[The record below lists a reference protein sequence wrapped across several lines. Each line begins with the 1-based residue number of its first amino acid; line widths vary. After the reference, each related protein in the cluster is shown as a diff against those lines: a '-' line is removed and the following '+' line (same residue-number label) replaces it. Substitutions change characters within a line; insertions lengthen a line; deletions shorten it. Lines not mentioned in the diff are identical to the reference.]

1 MKNTLT
7 LAAGFVF
14 VFAMLGRAE
23 ADLNVIGLEGEL
35 EHNSEF
41 LFGFSGTSNAQLV
54 LTFSSGGPVTLSTNG
69 EQGWWSSNFANTDG
83 NTNYFVGDLSN
94 NGSQL
99 LNNFFTFNVVGQSP
113 TVTSATLRVVR
124 ETGESD
130 LGAVAHTYS
139 TFDVSTD
146 ATTLNLTNGTNAAIF
161 NDLGSGNSYG
171 SFVITVA
178 GSTSE
183 VLLLNLNGNAVA
195 DINAAI
201 AGGSRFS
208 LGGTLTPSAAA
219 VPEPS
224 TFALIAIGGLGM
236 AWSALRRRRHSL

>member
-7 LAAGFVF
+7 LAAGLFF
-14 VFAMLGRAE
+14 VFAMLGRDQ
-23 ADLNVIGLEGEL
+23 ADINVTGLEGEL
-35 EHNSEF
+35 EHNSEY
-41 LFGFSGTSNAQLV
+41 LFGLSGLSNAELT

-69 EQGWWSSNFANTDG
+69 QQGWWSGTQANIDS
-83 NTNYFVGDLSN
+83 NTNYIVGDLSN
-94 NGSQL
+94 NGSAL
-99 LNNFFTFNVVGQSP
+99 HNNFFTFNVIGQSP

-124 ETGESD
+124 EDGQSD
-130 LGAVAHTYS
+130 LGAIAHTYT

-146 ATTLNLTNGTNAAIF
+146 ATTLNNNSGTSAAIF
-161 NDLGSGNSYG
+161 NDLGSGITYG

-183 VLLLNLNGNAVA
+183 VLSLSLNANAVA

-224 TFALIAIGGLGM
+224 TFALFAIGGLGI
-236 AWSALRRRRHSL
+236 AWSARRRRRPSL